1 MDGYVW
7 PRLGF
12 VELLLAAVFSCFFGD
27 LDHFCEGM
35 PLGEGRVSVW
45 IAEPKKNFTHCANH
59 WALHS
64 HQLHTVSAARTSGR
78 HRWCSLSHD
87 ILIWPFIVCSIRCV
101 STAFVHL
108 RWDERTSS
116 VSFQLVHILYVT
128 DQSGSIRTCALDL
141 TFSKCRHH
149 SNQVKC
155 KV

>member
-12 VELLLAAVFSCFFGD
+12 VELLLAAVFSCFFRWSWSFLWGD
-27 LDHFCEGM
+27 ASRRGTCER
-35 PLGEGRVSVW
+35 LNCR
-45 IAEPKKNFTHCANH
+45 AKKTSLTAQTTELCTPIDYTQ
-59 WALHS
+59 WALLG
-64 HQLHTVSAARTSGR
+64 HQAGTDAA
-78 HRWCSLSHD
+78 LSHD

-116 VSFQLVHILYVT
+116 VSFQLVHILDIT

-141 TFSKCRHH
+141 TFSKCIHH
-149 SNQVKC
+149 SNQVN
-155 KV
+155 VR

>member
-12 VELLLAAVFSCFFGD
+12 VELLLAAVFSSFFGD

-45 IAEPKKNFTHCANH
+45 IAEPKKTSLTAQTTELCTPINYTQ
-59 WALHS
+59 WALLG
-64 HQLHTVSAARTSGR
+64 HQAGTDDA
-78 HRWCSLSHD
+78 LSHD

-116 VSFQLVHILYVT
+116 VSFRLVHILDVT

-141 TFSKCRHH
+141 TFSKCIHH